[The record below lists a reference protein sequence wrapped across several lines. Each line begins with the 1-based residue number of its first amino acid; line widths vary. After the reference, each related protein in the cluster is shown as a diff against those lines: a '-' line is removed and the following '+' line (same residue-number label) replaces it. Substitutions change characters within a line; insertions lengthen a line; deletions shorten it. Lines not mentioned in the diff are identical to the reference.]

1 MSYNLTCYISSAIS
15 FFLDAGLDHAHEKD
29 SELDGADVKEFF
41 RTGGGK
47 KFYMNRSRNILN
59 GSDHPLQGETKNL
72 PRTVTM

>member
-29 SELDGADVKEFF
+29 SKLDGADVKEFF

-47 KFYMNRSRNILN
+47 KSYMNRTRNILN